1 MKLRAIMVLALT
13 TLLTACASSPT
24 VTVDSDPA
32 VNFAKYRTYTW
43 LARPQVSNPLFQ
55 QRIMSGVDARLQAA
69 GWRPSNAGEVTVV
82 AHVATAQK
90 QSISTFYDSGPY
102 AGWGWRAMP
111 APGMGSATTVVD
123 TYQTGTLV
131 VDLFDTANK
140 KAIWRGTAEA
150 DIPDKPEQTTSLLDA
165 SLDKM
170 FAGFPPG
177 SVAKTK

>member
-1 MKLRAIMVLALT
+1 MKLRAIMLLALT
-13 TLLTACASSPT
+13 TLLGACASSPT
-24 VTVDSDPA
+24 VNVDSDPT
-32 VNFAKYRTYTW
+32 VSFAKYKTYTW

-55 QRIMSGVDARLQAA
+55 QRIMNGIDAKLQAA
-69 GWRPSNAGEVTVV
+69 GWRKSDAAEVTVI
-82 AHVATAQK
+82 AHVTTAQK

-123 TYQTGTLV
+123 TYQTGTLI
-131 VDLFDTANK
+131 VDLFDTASK

-150 DIPDKPEQTTSLLDA
+150 TIPDKPDDAASLLQA